1 MHTEES
7 RRKISL
13 ANKGKVP
20 WNKGRKQSEETKEKI
35 RQGVLRRL
43 AEKELLNP
51 RPSPPPKSPP
61 SRRRGEPIPSS
72 TRSKIS
78 NTMKAKWANSTYAA
92 ERRSK
97 RNALYEEAVKN
108 ATREDGTVDYE
119 RVNVIGMRGRKH
131 SRETRE
137 KISQTLKSRW
147 SNEDGFRDR
156 MVTMMKMGNIARGNE
171 DGKVP
176 EETRRKISE
185 KLKMRWREEEG
196 FREKMMT
203 SMATRKG
210 IDSPRAEEHRKRI
223 SDAIKAKW
231 ADEGYRKRATEG
243 MKRSLVE
250 RKRKGVVKEIGKKQK
265 RARKRVKEEGEAKV
279 EATVLEAKD
288 EEVGVENVEMKKVVE
303 ETAERTQVVE
313 EKVVE
318 KKKKKKVI
326 KAKIV
331 EGATPDRAPDRTLHR
346 TPDPTPTIDA
356 VPEETPALL
365 ELDDIEP
372 DPEELEDVPIS
383 ELEDNPTSN
392 HQPPDL
398 ANMSAL
404 KQERYSALSRD
415 LWNLLYGDDDDD
427 DDTDDDG
434 NAYATTDHLRSLA

>member
-1 MHTEES
+1 M
-7 RRKISL
+7 

-43 AEKELLNP
+43 AEKDLLNP
-51 RPSPPPKSPP
+51 RPPPPPKSPP
-61 SRRRGEPIPSS
+61 SRRRGEPIPPS

-78 NTMKAKWANSTYAA
+78 QTMKAKWANSTYAA

-108 ATREDGTVDYE
+108 ATLEDGTVDYDK
-119 RVNVIGMRGRKH
+119 VNVIGMRGRKH
-131 SRETRE
+131 SKETRE

-156 MVTMMKMGNIARGNE
+156 MVTMMKMGNIARGSKE
-171 DGKVP
+171 GKVP

-196 FREKMMT
+196 FREKMMD
-203 SMATRKG
+203 SMAKRKG
-210 IDSPRAEEHRKRI
+210 VDLPRAEEHRKRI
-223 SDAIKAKW
+223 SEAIKAKW
-231 ADEGYRKRATEG
+231 AEEGYRKRATEG

-250 RKRKGVVKEIGKKQK
+250 RRRKGEVKEIGKKQK
-265 RARKRVKEEGEAKV
+265 RARKRAKEGGGTNADAKILDAKV
-279 EATVLEAKD
+279 Q
-288 EEVGVENVEMKKVVE
+288 EVGVENLEIIKVVE
-303 ETAERTQVVE
+303 DTAEMTKAVE
-313 EKVVE
+313 EKVDE
-318 KKKKKKVI
+318 KKKKKKKKKAT
-326 KAKIV
+326 KAKVV
-331 EGATPDRAPDRTLHR
+331 EEVTPDRS
-346 TPDPTPTIDA
+346 PDPILAIDS

-372 DPEELEDVPIS
+372 DPEELENLPIS

-392 HQPPDL
+392 RQPPDL

-427 DDTDDDG
+427 DDIDDDG
-434 NAYATTDHLRSLA
+434 NTYATTDHLRSLA